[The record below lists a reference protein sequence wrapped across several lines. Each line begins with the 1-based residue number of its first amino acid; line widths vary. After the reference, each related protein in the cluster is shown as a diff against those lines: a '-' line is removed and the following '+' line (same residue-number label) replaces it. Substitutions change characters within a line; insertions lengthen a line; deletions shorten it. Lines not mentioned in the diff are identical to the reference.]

1 MSRRVRI
8 IGAGLAGSE
17 AAWQCARRNVEV
29 ELFEMRPVRST
40 PAHQTADFA
49 ELVCSNSLKSDSEN
63 TAPWLLKEE
72 MRRADSLLLGIAR
85 ECAVPAGHALAVDR
99 VAFASKVTETIARE
113 QRITVRREEISSL
126 DENGDYLTI
135 VATGPLTSEALADE
149 IGRLSVPS
157 AAEAACENG
166 RDIAALK
173 SSDTQNRLAQSITAE
188 NRIAQS
194 ETSPADAGE
203 DQMDGASHNGDD
215 ISNYERAS
223 RLLSHDPNNPHLYF
237 YDSISPIV
245 EADSIDMSQVYM
257 AARYDKGSADYI
269 NCPMTQE
276 EYDGFYDALLAAQ
289 SLEEHDWEKL
299 NYFESCLPIEEIARR
314 GRDTLRFGPMKP
326 VGLKDPRTGKM
337 PYAVV
342 QLRQENLRADSYN
355 LVGFQN
361 HLKFGEQ
368 ARVLRLIPGLEN
380 ARFLRYGQIHRN
392 TYINSPALLNETL
405 QMKAHPRLLFAGQI
419 CGVEGYVESIATG
432 LMAGIHASALAR
444 GEAPVAPPRD
454 SAFGSLVHY
463 VTHADRKTFQPANI
477 TFDLLPALERKVRDR
492 KERHR
497 LQCAQALQAF
507 DQWIDTVDS
516 DRLEQRSQSRR
527 RTD

>member
-1 MSRRVRI
+1 VD
-8 IGAGLAGSE
+8 
-17 AAWQCARRNVEV
+17 V
-29 ELFEMRPVRST
+29 ELFEMRPLRST

-72 MRRADSLLLGIAR
+72 MRRAGSLLLEIAR

-99 VAFASKVTETIARE
+99 VAFASRVTEAISRESRIA
-113 QRITVRREEISSL
+113 VRREEVTAVDDDDAVTVI
-126 DENGDYLTI
+126 
-135 VATGPLTSEALADE
+135 ATGPLTSHGLASE
-149 IGRLSVPS
+149 IGRLS
-157 AAEAACENG
+157 
-166 RDIAALK
+166 
-173 SSDTQNRLAQSITAE
+173 
-188 NRIAQS
+188 S
-194 ETSPADAGE
+194 EGESRSKPEREGAPAPHE
-203 DQMDGASHNGDD
+203 PAS
-215 ISNYERAS
+215 
-223 RLLSHDPNNPHLYF
+223 PHLYF

-245 EADSIDMSQVYM
+245 EADSIDMGRVYM

-269 NCPMTQE
+269 NCPMTAE
-276 EYDGFYDALLAAQ
+276 EYGNFYDALLAAQ
-289 SLEEHDWEKL
+289 SVEEKDWEKL

-326 VGLKDPRTGKM
+326 VGLKDPRTGRM

-342 QLRQENLRADSYN
+342 QLRQENLRADSFN

-392 TYINSPALLNETL
+392 TYINSPTLLRETL
-405 QMKAHPRLLFAGQI
+405 QMKAHPRVLFAGQI

-432 LMAGIHASALAR
+432 LLAGMHAAALVSGA
-444 GEAPVAPPRD
+444 EPIPPPRA
-454 SAFGSLVHY
+454 SAFGSLTHY
-463 VTHADRKTFQPANI
+463 VTHADAKNFQPANI
-477 TFDLLPALERKVRDR
+477 TFDLLMPLEKKVRDR

-497 LQCAQALQAF
+497 MQCELALREF
-507 DQWIDTVDS
+507 DGW
-516 DRLEQRSQSRR
+516 LESVGPVAEKA
-527 RTD
+527 